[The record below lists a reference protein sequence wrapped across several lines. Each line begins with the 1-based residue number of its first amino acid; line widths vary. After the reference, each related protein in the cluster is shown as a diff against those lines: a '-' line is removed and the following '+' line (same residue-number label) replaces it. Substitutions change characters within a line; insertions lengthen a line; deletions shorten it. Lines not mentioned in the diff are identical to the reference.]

1 MVAPGTRLGPYEI
14 ITPLGA
20 GGMGEVWRARDTRLG
35 RDVAVKV
42 LPQHLAA
49 TADARARLER
59 EARAISG
66 LNHPHICTLY
76 DIGHE
81 GDVDFLVMELIEGET
96 LGARLER
103 GAMPAAELL
112 PLAIQITEA
121 LDAAHRQGIIHRDLK
136 PGNVMLTR
144 TGAKLMDFGLARATT
159 LTSAPGDLTSSLT
172 VSRSLTAEGQ
182 LVGTFLYMAPE
193 QLEGG
198 EADARSDLWALG
210 CVLYEMVTGTRA
222 FAGKSQASLIGAIM
236 HAEPPALGT
245 AAPLTPPALVR
256 VVTACLAKDPNER
269 IQTAHDVKLQL
280 QWVADGGSLAG
291 VPVPVATRRR
301 QRERLAWALV
311 AVLGLAAAWGV
322 TGTLTHETP
331 PVPVTRFTLAPPPA
345 ARSMTWPRISPDGRN
360 LAFQATDSLGA
371 VKIWVRPLDSLVAN
385 PLPGTEGA
393 GRPFWSPDSRYL
405 AYFINNQL
413 KKVAVAGGPPQL
425 VCETQSAAD
434 GTWGRGDVIL
444 FDGAAGDSIRQVSAN
459 GGVAGVATVM
469 DRTAGESQHAWPCF
483 LPDGRH
489 FLYLSAGGSYAAAWQ
504 LKLGQLGSPEV
515 VDLGPVGSRVEFALP
530 DLVLYTIESTLMA
543 RRLDTGSWRWRGD
556 PFPVSERIQTTA
568 TGRSYFSVSD
578 NGVLATMT
586 GGLTERCELVWV
598 DRDGRR
604 LGREGPPGA
613 YRDLALSPDD
623 AGLAYGVVDPQGGN
637 DDIWV
642 RDLKRGVASRLTF
655 GDANEIF
662 PVWSPD
668 GLRIAYS
675 VRSRGAFEVWARSAD
690 GTGEADSVYAVD
702 THTGAMD
709 WSHDGRTLIVTSFP
723 GGNPDVSAVPLDGQ
737 GPARGIVGTRF
748 SETGGRLSPDGRWL
762 VYMSDESGRMEV
774 YVRAY
779 PGPGGRW
786 QVSTDGG
793 SEPQWRGDGQ
803 EIFYRGEGETSL
815 MAVPVEAGAA
825 FRVGTPVKLFDAV
838 LTRNEISRNRYV
850 ATSDGQRFLLNL
862 PLESNRIGV
871 FDLVLNWTE
880 ALAR

>member
-1 MVAPGTRLGPYEI
+1 MQTGTRLGPYEI
-14 ITPLGA
+14 IAPLGA

-42 LPQHLAA
+42 LPQHLAS
-49 TADARARLER
+49 TADARARMER

-81 GDVDFLVMELIEGET
+81 GDTDFLVMELIEGET
-96 LGARLER
+96 LAARLER
-103 GAMPAAELL
+103 GPMPAAELL
-112 PLAIQITEA
+112 PLAIQVTEA

-144 TGAKLMDFGLARATT
+144 SGAKLMDFGLARAAAP
-159 LTSAPGDLTSSLT
+159 TSAPGDLTSSLT
-172 VSRSLTAEGQ
+172 ISRSLTAEGQ

-210 CVLYEMVTGTRA
+210 CVLYEMITGTRA
-222 FAGKSQASLIGAIM
+222 FAGKSQASLIGSIM

-301 QRERLAWALV
+301 HRERLAWVLV
-311 AVLGLAAAWGV
+311 GVLGLAAAWGV

-345 ARSMTWPRISPDGRN
+345 VRSMTWPRISPDGRQ
-360 LAFQATDSLGA
+360 LAFQATDSLGM
-371 VKIWVRPLDSLVAN
+371 VMVWVRPLDALVAN

-393 GRPFWSPDSRYL
+393 GRPFWSPDSRHL
-405 AYFINNQL
+405 AYFLGNQL

-425 VCETQSAAD
+425 VCETLSAAD
-434 GTWGRGDVIL
+434 GTWGRADVIL

-459 GGVAGVATVM
+459 GGVASAATVM
-469 DRTAGESQHAWPCF
+469 DRSLGENQHAWPCF
-483 LPDGRH
+483 LPDGRR
-489 FLYLSAGGSYAAAWQ
+489 FLYLAAARTNQTGWQ
-504 LKLGQLGSPEV
+504 LKLGSLDSQEI
-515 VDLGPVGSRVEFALP
+515 VDLGPINSRIEFALP
-530 DLVLYTIESTLMA
+530 DLVLYTVDSTLMA
-543 RRLDTGSWRWRGD
+543 RRLDLGKGRWRGD
-556 PFPVSERIQTTA
+556 PFPVAERVLV
-568 TGRSYFSVSD
+568 TGNGQANFSVSEH
-578 NGVLATMT
+578 GVLATMG
-586 GGLTERCELVWV
+586 GGLTERSELVWV

-604 LGREGPPGA
+604 QGREGPPGA
-613 YRDLALSPDD
+613 YRDLALSRD
-623 AGLAYGVVDPQGGN
+623 GGRLAYGVVDPQGGGE
-637 DDIWV
+637 DIWV
-642 RDLKRGVASRLTF
+642 RDLERGVASRLTF

-662 PVWSPD
+662 PSWSPD

-675 VRSRGAFEVWARSAD
+675 VRERGPYMIRARSAD
-690 GTGEADSVYAVD
+690 GTGEADSLFAGDFHAGV
-702 THTGAMD
+702 MD
-709 WSHDGRTLIVTSFP
+709 WSADGGTIIMTTFP
-723 GGNPDVSAVPLDGQ
+723 SGSPDLWALPLDGRS
-737 GPARGIVGTRF
+737 PAHAVVATRF
-748 SETGGRLSPDGRWL
+748 AELNGCLSPNGRWL
-762 VYMSDESGRMEV
+762 AYASSESGRMEV
-774 YVRAY
+774 YVRAF

-793 SEPQWRGDGQ
+793 TEPQWRGDGR
-803 EIFYRGEGETSL
+803 EIFFRGDGGTSL
-815 MAVPVEAGAA
+815 LAVPVDDAA
-825 FRVGTPVKLFDAV
+825 VFRVGTPVKLFDT
-838 LTRNEISRNRYV
+838 LLSRSEISRNRYV
-850 ATSDGQRFLLNL
+850 ATADGQRFLLNL

-871 FDLVLNWTE
+871 FDIVLNWTAE
-880 ALAR
+880 LAH